1 MDATADSL
9 IGAFDH
15 VWGRL
20 NSRLE
25 GLTDEEYR
33 WAPVT
38 GGWSVH
44 EVSDGQWRLD
54 GGADGG
60 PAPDP
65 VPVPTIAWRIGHL
78 AGIGVGNFASRRF
91 NGVGLLQDQL
101 AVPRSASAVPGFL
114 DQHYQAWRSG
124 LAALTPQEWAA
135 PLGPAWGPYAEANTV
150 DLALHV
156 LDEVIHHA
164 AEVALIR
171 DLYSRRDSL
180 RD

>member
-1 MDATADSL
+1 
-9 IGAFDH
+9 
-15 VWGRL
+15 
-20 NSRLE
+20 
-25 GLTDEEYR
+25 
-33 WAPVT
+33 
-38 GGWSVH
+38 
-44 EVSDGQWRLD
+44 
-54 GGADGG
+54 
-60 PAPDP
+60 
-65 VPVPTIAWRIGHL
+65 
-78 AGIGVGNFASRRF
+78 VGNFASRRF
-91 NGVGLLQDQL
+91 NGVELLQDQL

-164 AEVALIR
+164 AEVALLR

-180 RD
+180 RG